1 MSVTGDEGR
10 RNVMQHMRAMG
21 LGDPSTAAGTLTE
34 EQLRD
39 LQAEADLRVETT
51 RGARFEMQGDDINA
65 IKIYKSQAA
74 LGCTTSMAALANI
87 YVDGATHF
95 LLRDAHMRTHALSQ
109 ATRTTLAIHINI
121 NSILMYTYTYASAMI
136 SLETA
141 LSA

>member
-65 IKIYKSQAA
+65 IKIYKSLHLDA
-74 LGCTTSMAALANI
+74 LPPWLLWQTFTWTVRPTYCC
-87 YVDGATHF
+87 VTH
-95 LLRDAHMRTHALSQ
+95 T
-109 ATRTTLAIHINI
+109 
-121 NSILMYTYTYASAMI
+121 
-136 SLETA
+136 
-141 LSA
+141 